1 MDAVDEPGLPQD
13 TVGSAVDAPVPA
25 KATRPVVRFTSNIVG
40 PIFLIADLLC
50 LAFSAPLAFITY
62 NILMVGGV
70 IISVHLFAFAVMAA
84 SFILVRASRRA
95 YRRTLVDLGLDEG
108 DAIVDAVVCTL
119 IASALVWQLG
129 MIANFSRG
137 ISFLFILFCTVS
149 LAISR
154 PIIRAILIHLGNKGS
169 IEQRIAFYGAD
180 PQSLAMIRRLLEAL
194 DLPHLKFVGVAD
206 DRPKVAEPGGIEFI
220 GVADDRPKLADPGD
234 LRFIGGYEKLAEL
247 ARRGEID
254 QVLISVPNLP
264 PERLH
269 AIVDG
274 LSAVSVD
281 VSLIPSEA
289 IELAPDYKVHLLGS
303 LPVLNLWQRPF
314 RDINQ
319 FVKRGEDTI
328 IATLLLVLL
337 SPVMG
342 IAALLIRLTSPGPII
357 FIQPR
362 VGFNNEVINVL
373 KFRTMYS
380 DQTDLGAQA
389 TTTRDDPRVTPVGRV
404 LRKLSIDE
412 LPQLFNVIRGDMSLV
427 GPRPHAL
434 EMRVG
439 DHYYQDAVRGYAGRH
454 RVRPGITGLAQV
466 RGLRGEIRTI
476 ERAKKRVELDKQ
488 YIDGWSLLLDLR
500 ILMGTFRAVLFDR
513 DAY

>member
-1 MDAVDEPGLPQD
+1 MDAVDELAPSQD
-13 TVGSAVDAPVPA
+13 TCPTVDAPLPPKAA
-25 KATRPVVRFTSNIVG
+25 KPSVRFTSNIVG
-40 PIFLIADLLC
+40 PIFLLADLLC
-50 LAFSAPLAFITY
+50 LAVSAPLALFTFY
-62 NILMVGGV
+62 ALRNVGAV
-70 IISVHLFAFAVMAA
+70 ISVHLFAFAVMAA
-84 SFILVRASRRA
+84 SFLLIRSSKRA
-95 YRRTLVDLGLDEG
+95 YAKTLVDLGHDEG

-119 IASALVWQLG
+119 LASAVVWQLG
-129 MIANFSRG
+129 MIDNYSRG
-137 ISFLFILFCTVS
+137 INLLFVVFCILT

-154 PIIRAILIHLGNKGS
+154 PAIRIVLNRLAARGA

-180 PQSLAMIRRLLEAL
+180 PASLAMIRRLLESL
-194 DLPHLKFVGVAD
+194 DLPHIRFVGVAD
-206 DRPKVAEPGGIEFI
+206 DRPKVE
-220 GVADDRPKLADPGD
+220 DPGD
-234 LRFIGGYEKLAEL
+234 LHLIGGYHELAEL

-269 AIVDG
+269 EIVDG

-281 VSLIPSEA
+281 VSLIPAEA
-289 IELAPDYKVHLLGS
+289 IELAPDYRVHLLGS

-319 FVKRGEDTI
+319 FVKRGED
-328 IATLLLVLL
+328 LLVAGLILVVL

-342 IAALLIRLTSPGPII
+342 LAALLIRLTSVGPVL

-362 VGFNNEVINVL
+362 VGFNNEVINVF
-373 KFRTMYS
+373 KFRTMYA
-380 DQTDLGAQA
+380 DQTDVGARA

-412 LPQLFNVIRGDMSLV
+412 LPQIFNVIRGEMSLV

-476 ERAKKRVELDKQ
+476 DRAKRRVELDKQ
-488 YIDGWSLLLDLR
+488 YIDNWSLWLDFR
-500 ILMGTFRAVLFDR
+500 ILMSTFRAVFFDR

>member
-1 MDAVDEPGLPQD
+1 MEAVDEAAMPRD
-13 TVGSAVDAPVPA
+13 TVDVAVDAPVP
-25 KATRPVVRFTSNIVG
+25 TRAARPGVRFTSNIVG

-50 LAFSAPLAFITY
+50 LAISGPLSLAAY
-62 NILMVGGV
+62 EYLVGRYV
-70 IISVHLFAFAVMAA
+70 VVSVHLFAFAVMAA
-84 SFILVRASRRA
+84 SFFLIRSSRRSYA
-95 YRRTLVDLGLDEG
+95 RTLVNLRHDEG
-108 DAIVDAVVCTL
+108 DAILDAVVCTL

-129 MIANFSRG
+129 MIENYSRG
-137 ISFLFILFCTVS
+137 ISVLFVVFSS
-149 LAISR
+149 LTLAVSR
-154 PIIRAILIHLGNKGS
+154 PIIRLVLRRLAAGGA

-180 PQSLAMIRRLLEAL
+180 QQSLEMIRRLLESL

-206 DRPKVAEPGGIEFI
+206 DRPKAVELASPAG
-220 GVADDRPKLADPGD
+220 DRSKLADPDD
-234 LRFIGGYEKLAEL
+234 LRFIGGYQELAEL
-247 ARRGEID
+247 ARRGDID

-264 PERLH
+264 PKRLH
-269 AIVDG
+269 EIVDG

-289 IELAPDYKVHLLGS
+289 IELAPDYRVHLLGS

-319 FVKRGEDTI
+319 FVKRGEDLI
-328 IATLLLVLL
+328 IAALVLIFM

-342 IAALLIRLTSPGPII
+342 IAAVIIRLTSTGPIL
-357 FIQPR
+357 FVQPR
-362 VGFNNEVINVL
+362 VGFNNEVINVF

-380 DQTDLGAQA
+380 DQTDVGARA
-389 TTTRDDPRVTPVGRV
+389 TTTRDDPRVTPVGRF

-412 LPQLFNVIRGDMSLV
+412 LPQLFNVLKGDMSLV

-466 RGLRGEIRTI
+466 EGLRGEIRTI
-476 ERAKKRVELDKQ
+476 ERAKRRVELDKE
-488 YIDGWSLLLDLR
+488 YIDGWSLWLDIR
-500 ILMGTFRAVLFDR
+500 ILFATFRAVLFDR

>member
-1 MDAVDEPGLPQD
+1 MSAVDEAAASQD
-13 TVGSAVDAPVPA
+13 TFNVAVDATVPA
-25 KATRPVVRFTSNIVG
+25 KATKPGVRFTSNIVG
-40 PIFLIADLLC
+40 PIFLLADLIC
-50 LAFSAPLAFITY
+50 LGISAPLALATY
-62 NILMVGGV
+62 NYLMVGGV
-70 IISVHLFAFAVMAA
+70 VLSVHLFALSVMSA
-84 SFILVRASRRA
+84 SFLLLRSSKRA
-95 YRRTLVDLGLDEG
+95 YRRTLVDLGTDEG
-108 DAIVDAVVCTL
+108 DAIVDAIVCTL

-129 MIANFSRG
+129 MIENYSRG
-137 ISFLFILFCTVS
+137 ISLLFVLFCTVT
-149 LAISR
+149 LVISR
-154 PIIRAILIHLGNKGS
+154 PIIRLVLARLAASGA

-180 PQSLAMIRRLLEAL
+180 PQSLKMIRLLLESL

-206 DRPKVAEPGGIEFI
+206 DRPKVDDPDSLEFI
-220 GVADDRPKLADPGD
+220 GFADNHPKAADPGD

-247 ARRGEID
+247 ARRGEVD

-264 PERLH
+264 PSRLH
-269 AIVDG
+269 DIVDG

-281 VSLIPSEA
+281 VSLIPAEA
-289 IELAPDYKVHLLGS
+289 IELAPDYRVHLLGS

-314 RDINQ
+314 RDLNQ
-319 FVKRGEDTI
+319 FIKRGEDLI
-328 IATLLLVLL
+328 LASIGVVLL

-342 IAALLIRLTSPGPII
+342 IAALLIRLTSQGPIV
-357 FIQPR
+357 FVQPR
-362 VGFNNEVINVL
+362 VGFNNEVINVF
-373 KFRTMYS
+373 KFRTMYA
-380 DQTDLGAQA
+380 DQTDLGARA

-412 LPQLFNVIRGDMSLV
+412 LPQLFNVIRADMSLV

-476 ERAKKRVELDKQ
+476 ERAKRRVELDKQ
-488 YIDGWSLLLDLR
+488 YIDGWSLWLDIR
-500 ILMGTFRAVLFDR
+500 ILIETIRAVLFDR